1 MAAKG
6 RIKDQWREQRL
17 FEQRA
22 IFAGVV
28 ILLMT
33 GALLARLA
41 WLQVLRNDYY
51 SELAQGNRV
60 RVEGGTQAENAAH
73 HAPRVVTL
81 PPASELP
88 RSLMMRASL
97 RSSRPLRSQGAIP
110 RTPAEP
116 YCQRALAY

>member
-60 RVEGGTQAENAAH
+60 RIEPLPAALGFTAGRGPD
-73 HAPRVVTL
+73 APPVYIDA
-81 PPASELP
+81 PA
-88 RSLMMRASL
+88 AT
-97 RSSRPLRSQGAIP
+97 A
-110 RTPAEP
+110 
-116 YCQRALAY
+116 